1 MSEVYSTPVHDSPE
15 PQEVSVDTLAQEE
28 LEGMQSR
35 LSALADAGTVADH
48 VVTSFVAALPGLPS
62 DEDVLRCSVATLGS
76 LAMALVGPSDFEALQ
91 AVFAAVNGTGHAD
104 ASSRKS
110 ALLLL
115 AKEAVA
121 PVLGVS
127 LQEDPAEVAEVPGGF
142 APAGTVAARAS
153 LGLQSDRCTVV
164 LLKLIEEYRYIYLVP
179 V

>member
-15 PQEVSVDTLAQEE
+15 PQEVSVDILAQEE

-35 LSALADAGTVADH
+35 LSALADAGTVANH
-48 VVTSFVAALPGLPS
+48 VVSSFVAALPGLPS
-62 DEDVLRCSVATLGS
+62 DEDILKCSVATLGS

-153 LGLQSDRCTVV
+153 LQSCIHSSVSF
-164 LLKLIEEYRYIYLVP
+164 E
-179 V
+179 

>member
-1 MSEVYSTPVHDSPE
+1 MAEVYATPDHVSPE
-15 PQEVSVDTLAQEE
+15 PQAVSVDTLAQEE

-62 DEDVLRCSVATLGS
+62 DEDVLKCSVATLGS

-104 ASSRKS
+104 APSRKS

-153 LGLQSDRCTVV
+153 LVARIRAGFLPPTWSHGF
-164 LLKLIEEYRYIYLVP
+164 P
-179 V
+179 VRA